1 MLKVPKVI
9 KIQKII
15 ILEFIETKQKI
26 CDYTIEDYNPKIY
39 WKFETKQKINKNMWL
54 LNRDQPSLH

>member
-26 CDYTIEDYNPKIY
+26 CEYVT
-39 WKFETKQKINKNMWL
+39 TQ
-54 LNRDQPSLH
+54 